1 MRREVADLP
10 EPLGSYVRRI
20 GVRDDP
26 LLERLRAETATLPE
40 AQMQISPEQGALLA
54 FLVELIG
61 ARRALE
67 IGTFTGYSAIVVA
80 RALRPEGRLVC
91 CDRSATWTAIASRYW
106 VEAGLADRIELRLG
120 PALAS
125 LDALLAEGAAD
136 SFDFAFVDAAKD
148 EYPAYFERVIRLVR
162 PGGLVAIDNVFLG
175 GSVAD
180 PGADTPAVRAV
191 RALNARLAAD
201 PDLAVAVVPIR
212 DGMTLVRR
220 RA

>member
-20 GVRDDP
+20 GVRDEP

-80 RALRPEGRLVC
+80 RALGPEGRLVC
-91 CDRSATWTAIASRYW
+91 CDRSATWTAIAGRYW
-106 VEAGLADRIELRLG
+106 AEAGLADRIELRLG
-120 PALAS
+120 PALES
-125 LDALLAEGAAD
+125 LDALLAAGEAD
-136 SFDFAFVDAAKD
+136 GFDVAFIDAARD

-175 GSVAD
+175 GAVAD
-180 PGADTPAVRAV
+180 PAADTPAVRAV
-191 RALNARLAAD
+191 RALNERLAAD